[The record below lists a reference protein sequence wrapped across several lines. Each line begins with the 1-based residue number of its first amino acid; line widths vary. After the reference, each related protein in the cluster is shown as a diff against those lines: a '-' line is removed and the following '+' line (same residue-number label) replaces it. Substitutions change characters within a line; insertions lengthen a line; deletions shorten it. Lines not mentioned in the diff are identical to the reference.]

1 MIIYFAD
8 SWAGR
13 SLTLIPNITNTRFME
28 EKLIVETTAGV
39 GKGLVPEEVV
49 EHAVNMGL
57 GKARV

>member
-1 MIIYFAD
+1 
-8 SWAGR
+8 
-13 SLTLIPNITNTRFME
+13 ME